1 MARGS
6 GTLGRIIALLFLIL
20 ILVAAGIFWFDF
32 LHIIDART
40 ILAPIYRLIGMEGRT
55 QPDLPDGGQLNLNDE
70 RYAIL
75 LEALELRT
83 MENDRWETD
92 IKNRQSQIEQMAQEL
107 ETRQQAL
114 EDQEKSLIAGLS
126 EAENRDRNVEQIARY
141 LINQP
146 PQAAAGILVAMDDQD
161 IINVLRKTDEIAQ
174 AEESSSI
181 VPFWLTLLPAERA
194 AELMRK
200 MGARPPGF

>member
-1 MARGS
+1 MAGGS
-6 GTLGRIIALLFLIL
+6 GNLGKIIGLLIL
-20 ILVAAGIFWFDF
+20 IILLAGAGVFWFDY
-32 LHIIDART
+32 LNVIDAKT
-40 ILAPIYRLIGMEGRT
+40 ILAPIYRIFGMEGRT
-55 QPDLPDGGQLNLNDE
+55 QQELPVGGMLNLNDE
-70 RYAIL
+70 RYAVAF
-75 LEALELRT
+75 EALELQK
-83 MENDRWETD
+83 MEMERWETD
-92 IKNRQSQIEQMAQEL
+92 ITNRQGQIEQMAQEL
-107 ETRQQAL
+107 EERQKAL
-114 EDQEKSLIAGLS
+114 EDQEKSLIAGLT

-174 AEESSSI
+174 AEESASI
-181 VPFWLTLLPAERA
+181 VPFWLTLLPSERA